1 MLLLFSSSIASP
13 SSNNNKYSTIDG
25 VVLGVIEI
33 VMLGVTDTEGVA
45 DSLGVTVIETLGVI
59 LTEGVTLTDGVSDT
73 LGVTDILG
81 VVLTEGVILT
91 LVETLGVTL
100 GVTLTATYSILKDF
114 VSVLDGTVR
123 LVTVTVVV
131 QISPDGRF
139 VIVTELFTEG
149 LVMLLE

>member
-1 MLLLFSSSIASP
+1 VIISP

-33 VMLGVTDTEGVA
+33 VILGVTDTEGVA

-100 GVTLTATYSILKDF
+100 TATYSILKDF

-131 QISPDGRF
+131 QISPEGRF
-139 VIVTELFTEG
+139 VILNELPAEV
-149 LVMLLE
+149 LDILLE